1 MKSKARRHFAV
12 DKLSEEGRE
21 LVVGMLSVDVGR
33 RPPYMEIIGA
43 LRNRTGEE
51 ISLSSLSRYYHAI
64 VLSRLEE
71 EKEHWKTIR
80 ELQEAVKTVIRE
92 APESDAEEIATYLVN
107 TALVAN
113 RDKISELDMDLL
125 LFEQR
130 KRAQLQ
136 LQRDK
141 LDLGHEKLD
150 LDREKLALLKARA
163 DQAVKEIEA
172 IAQKSNISEEFLKEV
187 RERCYGIIEPAGNTA
202 N

>member
-21 LVVGMLSVDVGR
+21 LVVDMLSVDVGR

-80 ELQEAVKTVIRE
+80 EVQEAVKTAIRV
-92 APESDAEEIATYLVN
+92 APDSDAEEIATHLLN
-107 TALVAN
+107 TAVIMN
-113 RDKISELDMDLL
+113 RDKISDLDMDVL

-130 KRAQLQ
+130 KRAQLD
-136 LQRDK
+136 LQREK
-141 LDLGHEKLD
+141 IGLGHEKLD

-163 DQAVKEIEA
+163 AQAVEKIENIIQSSNVSKENKRI
-172 IAQKSNISEEFLKEV
+172 IREEI
-187 RERCYGIIEPAGNTA
+187 YGVVEPTGSTA
-202 N
+202 H